1 MKKNKSL
8 DSLLMNDKVAF
19 ITAVVAAI
27 IIWLCVVIF
36 AGSQTT
42 RVIHDVKV
50 KIDNTVNPTLQ

>member
-27 IIWLCVVIF
+27 IIWLCVVLQKDTEIQLSYGEPHP
-36 AGSQTT
+36 ALGSL
-42 RVIHDVKV
+42 VSMIA
-50 KIDNTVNPTLQ
+50 